1 MNGDVSRI
9 DLGDLGLDRG
19 GHLLWKRALRGLPV
33 GGRLDVFGYHAEL
46 AVHLRGW
53 CRSQGHAVEFLS
65 RRDGIRT
72 DRSLDARFGGDR
84 AMERRRGGRRT
95 GSVRL
100 RRGRRAAVA
109 RWGLAARG
117 ARVEQG
123 SPSFDFPII
132 EKEVVWADE
141 AAALYSQAAA
151 AQWDPATAIDWAA
164 PITHP
169 PEIEDTV
176 VQVMTFLIENETAA
190 LIVPASF
197 LAKIHSHFREVLQLL
212 AIQAADE
219 ARHIEIFTRRALLL
233 RKDLGLS
240 TAGGQA
246 SLKTLLEEPDFALA
260 FFLLSVL
267 GRGSFLSLLWF
278 LHENAPDP
286 VTRQVARLA
295 AQDEARHVAFGLA
308 HLHRHLAADPSLR
321 PRLAAAVERRHD
333 ALQDTRGVERGSLRR
348 PRRPRRRIVGASGDR
363 IRIRARGEAPA
374 RHGSG
379 APAAAC
385 EAGLRGGRSRGAVG
399 AAHAELHSAATR
411 AHAVRPRQRRP
422 GDARQGQAGPR
433 PPRPT
438 GARRSQGT
446 TRAATGRAACETAR
460 PVPASATGTGRS
472 P

>member
-1 MNGDVSRI
+1 MNGEAGRI

-19 GHLLWKRALRGLPV
+19 GHLLLKRALRGLAV
-33 GGRLDVFGYHAEL
+33 GGRLDVFGHHPEL

-53 CRSQGHAVEFLS
+53 CRSQGHAIELLPAGTPSGPIARVTRGSAES
-65 RRDGIRT
+65 GRWRGAVAAGAS
-72 DRSLDARFGGDR
+72 DRSLAG
-84 AMERRRGGRRT
+84 AVVERP
-95 GSVRL
+95 SQ
-100 RRGRRAAVA
+100 A
-109 RWGLAARG
+109 WGLAARG
-117 ARVEQG
+117 ARVEPG

-141 AAALYSQAAA
+141 AAALYAQAAA
-151 AQWDPATAIDWAA
+151 TQWDPATAIDWAA

-197 LAKIHSHFREVLQLL
+197 LARIHPHFREVLQLL
-212 AIQAADE
+212 AVQAADE
-219 ARHIEIFTRRALLL
+219 ARHIEVFTRRALLL

-267 GRGSFLSLLWF
+267 GEGSFLSLLWF

-308 HLHRHLAADPSLR
+308 HLRRHLDADPTLR

-333 ALQDTRGVERGSLRR
+333 ALQDTAGLNEEVFDALVVLAAGSWD
-348 PRRPRRRIVGASGDR
+348 PQAIASGFERVAKLQRDMDQ
-363 IRIRARGEAPA
+363 AR
-374 RHGSG
+374 
-379 APAAAC
+379 
-385 EAGLRGGRSRGAVG
+385 
-399 AAHAELHSAATR
+399 
-411 AHAVRPRQRRP
+411 RQRLVKL
-422 GDARQGQAGPR
+422 GFEEMEAEALS
-433 PPRPT
+433 
-438 GARRSQGT
+438 ALH
-446 TRAATGRAACETAR
+446 TRNFM
-460 PVPASATGTGRS
+460 
-472 P
+472 